1 MKLIA
6 ERAGATAESL
16 YEINGRSFHGYDHDG
31 LNE

>member
-1 MKLIA
+1 MKLNA

-16 YEINGRSFHGYDHDG
+16 YEISDYAFYGYIDDG